1 MRDELKHHGRK
12 PQVAIKIFKLQASKE
27 EAEQEAIFYPSTCTA
42 LQRLTSNAIYRR
54 IETPTKMEIL
64 KLDIGKKILLN
75 YLVNLFS
82 AKLKEILKNP
92 RFMIAQSSL
101 MKKRNIC
108 YGVIKVKEG
117 TISRVLP
124 FQKWQ
129 ARVHLVVP
137 LKDFATY
144 VVVSVQVFS

>member
-1 MRDELKHHGRK
+1 MNLSIMGENPRQQSRSSSFKHRK
-12 PQVAIKIFKLQASKE
+12 KKPNKKPFFTQAR
-27 EAEQEAIFYPSTCTA
+27 A

-82 AKLKEILKNP
+82 AKLKDILKNP

>member
-1 MRDELKHHGRK
+1 MNLSIMGENPRQQSRSSSFKHRK
-12 PQVAIKIFKLQASKE
+12 KKPNKKPF
-27 EAEQEAIFYPSTCTA
+27 FYPSTCTA

-82 AKLKEILKNP
+82 AKLKDILKNP